1 VEEPVVTGSVR
12 DRGPSVATPGPR
24 SRFAPKNAVLLGPAL
39 LVLSIFFLAPL
50 ALIAIR
56 SVSEPAGV
64 ALGNYIRFVGDTGYV
79 RFFLG
84 TFRTAFI
91 TAAACLLLG
100 YPYAY
105 LMNASRGRIANLL
118 FLAVLVPLWASAL
131 VRTFAWQVVLNDTG
145 IINSTLMALGLIH
158 EPLALIRTPLGV
170 IIGMTQ
176 VLLPFMVLILYAV
189 MRKVDMDLPAA
200 AASLG
205 APPHMAFWRVFFPL
219 TLPGVAGGSLIV
231 YVMGLGFFITPA
243 LLGGPTDQ
251 MLSQVIVT
259 QVSQRL
265 DWGYGA
271 AMAMLLLVAT
281 LVVLLIAARFV
292 RLPSVFGYEEQ

>member
-1 VEEPVVTGSVR
+1 MV
-12 DRGPSVATPGPR
+12 
-24 SRFAPKNAVLLGPAL
+24 
-39 LVLSIFFLAPL
+39 
-50 ALIAIR
+50 LIALR
-56 SVSEPAGV
+56 SVNDPPGIG
-64 ALGNYIRFVGDTGYV
+64 LGNYVRFAQDTGYV

-91 TAAACLLLG
+91 TTAACLLLG

-105 LMNASRGRIANLL
+105 FMHVSRPRIAAVLL
-118 FLAVLVPLWASAL
+118 VAVLVPLWASAL
-131 VRTFAWQVVLNDTG
+131 VRTFAWQILLNDTG
-145 IINSTLMALGLIH
+145 MINALLLQLGLIS
-158 EPLALIRTPLGV
+158 EPLPLIRTPLGV
-170 IIGMTQ
+170 VIGMTQ

-189 MRKVDMDLPAA
+189 MRKIDMDLPAA

-205 APPHMAFWRVFFPL
+205 ATPYVAFRRVFLPL

-231 YVMGLGFFITPA
+231 FILALGFFITPA

-265 DWGYGA
+265 DWGYGT
-271 AMAMLLLVAT
+271 AMAMLLLGAT
-281 LVVLLIAARFV
+281 VGILMIAARLI
-292 RLPSVFGYEEQ
+292 RIRSLFGYGDV